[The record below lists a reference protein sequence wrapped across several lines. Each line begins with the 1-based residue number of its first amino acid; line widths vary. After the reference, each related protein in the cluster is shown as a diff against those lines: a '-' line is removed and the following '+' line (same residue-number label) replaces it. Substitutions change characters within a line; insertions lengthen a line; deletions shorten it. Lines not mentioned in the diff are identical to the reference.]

1 MAVNAPIIQPLSLP
15 FPPEMNPPIN
25 KERNEI
31 AVISQLND
39 DSSSEVAVNKSE
51 TAKLVRSMAE
61 NMAIKP

>member
-1 MAVNAPIIQPLSLP
+1 MP